1 MKEVRSEPTAPA
13 PGPYSWESSGK
24 PGGNGD
30 FNYYLID
37 KDKRK
42 IAAVWGKRGE
52 KEATANLLMAS
63 HDMLAALKVANDHI
77 EHMAKWI
84 GDQKAGYS
92 FEALGEDMPGI
103 RAAIELAEKG
113 TVP

>member
-1 MKEVRSEPTAPA
+1 MTYEPTTPA
-13 PGPYSWESSGK
+13 PGPYSWQSSGK

-37 KDKRK
+37 KNKRK

-63 HDMLAALKVANDHI
+63 HDLLEAAKHALEWMKAAATDPRML
-77 EHMAKWI
+77 
-84 GDQKAGYS
+84 Q
-92 FEALGEDMPGI
+92 I
-103 RAAIELAEKG
+103 RELEAAIELAEKG